1 VLGGTLTR
9 AELGPRIEEVARGIA
24 QDYQKGLKEVGEAKA
39 RINNLE
45 LAAMESGSAG
55 TNQLNS
61 ALDALMQLTDSMIFE
76 NERAREEYEKLE
88 HDCKV
93 EGHEPSELNNLRELC
108 KKMEDFATDLLCYS
122 LAHFRRKT
130 QSNEQA

>member
-1 VLGGTLTR
+1 LGGTLTR
-9 AELGPRIEEVARGIA
+9 AELSHRIEEAARNIA
-24 QDYQKGLKEVGEAKA
+24 QDYQKGLKQVEEAKMKM
-39 RINNLE
+39 NNLE
-45 LAAMESGSAG
+45 LAAMENRSGT

-61 ALDALMQLTDSMIFE
+61 ALDTLMQLTDSIIFE
-76 NERAREEYEKLE
+76 NERVHGEYEKLE

-93 EGHEPSELNNLRELC
+93 EGHEPPELNNLRELC